1 MKIQTKEDYL
11 SSLKQYT
18 NTFDLKTDEI
28 VLEIIQEVRQNGDQA
43 LFKYTE
49 KFDKVAIKTLAVTD
63 EEIQEAEE
71 KLDPAFKRAMLE
83 AYKNIEY
90 FHKQQT
96 EKSWFVEKEGI
107 MLGQKVTALDR
118 VGIYIPGGK
127 AAYPSTVLMNA
138 IPAHVAGVKEI
149 VMVTPPQKDGSVN
162 PHVLFAAQLA
172 GVTEIYKLGGAQ
184 AIAALAY
191 GTKSIK
197 RVDKITGPGNAF
209 VARAKKWVYGDVA
222 IDMIAGPSE
231 ICIVADHTAP
241 AKYIAA
247 DLLSQAEHD
256 ELARAICITPDLS
269 LAKKIQAEVAQQL
282 KDLDRFEIAN
292 ESVKNKGVII
302 VTHSLS
308 DALDVVNDIAPEHLQ
323 LMFERAEESLTQIKH
338 AGAIFIGNYSP
349 EALGDYFAGPN
360 HTLPTSGTARF
371 ASPLGVYDFI
381 KRSSL
386 IRYSKDALLEEADH
400 IIEIAKKEGLEG
412 HAKSIAFRKDEENE
426 TT

>member
-11 SSLKQYT
+11 RNLKQST
-18 NTFDLKTDEI
+18 GNFDLKTDKL
-28 VLEIIQEVRQNGDQA
+28 VLEIIQEVREEGDQA
-43 LFKYTE
+43 LLKYTE
-49 KFDKVAIKTLAVTD
+49 KFDKINLKSLAVTQ
-63 EEIQEAEE
+63 EEILAAED
-71 KLDPAFKRAMLE
+71 KLTAEFKEAMLE
-83 AYKNIEY
+83 AYQNIEY

-96 EKSWFVEKEGI
+96 EKSWFIEKEGI

-149 VMVTPPQKDGSVN
+149 VMVTPPQKDGSIN

-172 GVTEIYKLGGAQ
+172 GVTEIYKVGGAQ

-191 GTKSIK
+191 GTQSIQA
-197 RVDKITGPGNAF
+197 VDKITGPGNAF

-231 ICIVADHTAP
+231 ICVLADKTANP
-241 AKYIAA
+241 EYIAA

-256 ELARAICITPDLS
+256 ELARAICLTTDQS
-269 LAKKIQAEVAQQL
+269 LAQEIKQEVARQL
-282 KDLDRFEIAN
+282 KALDRFEIAN
-292 ESVKNKGVII
+292 ESIKNQSAI
-302 VTHSLS
+302 VVLDSLAE
-308 DALDVVNDIAPEHLQ
+308 ALELVNEIAPEHLQ
-323 LMFERAEESLTQIKH
+323 LMFENAEEALPSIKH
-338 AGAIFIGNYSP
+338 AGAIFIGHYSP

-371 ASPLGVYDFI
+371 ASPLGVYDII

-386 IRYSKDALLEEADH
+386 IRYSKDALLDGADH
-400 IIEIAKKEGLEG
+400 IIEIARKEGLEA
-412 HAKSIAFRKDEENE
+412 HAKSIALRKDD
-426 TT
+426 